1 MYACPQVSV
10 GVPDWLIDV
19 CRAKVKS
26 GAILVV
32 SCEGG
37 LTRDVWVWAC
47 DPQPPTLQNLTD
59 SELERE
65 LGVKNPLHRLKLRLA
80 VLEMVNLS
88 STGGPTSNPV
98 TNWNGYPQGM

>member
-1 MYACPQVSV
+1 MTSCWSHGCHMYACPQVSV

-37 LTRDVWVWAC
+37 LT
-47 DPQPPTLQNLTD
+47 
-59 SELERE
+59 
-65 LGVKNPLHRLKLRLA
+65 LGMCGCGCVISAAYSAEPD
-80 VLEMVNLS
+80 
-88 STGGPTSNPV
+88 
-98 TNWNGYPQGM
+98 